1 MAAVV
6 HSGSAVAPRDLGAT
20 ANLQLVATRRETIAD
35 EVIRLTLASRT
46 GERLPAWMPGAKRFA
61 PVIDRAVAARGAAF
75 TVELARSHRALH
87 VANGRRESSEV
98 HC

>member
-6 HSGSAVAPRDLGAT
+6 PGGSAVTPRDPAALAD
-20 ANLQLVATRRETIAD
+20 LQLVAARREAIAD
-35 EVIRLTLASRT
+35 EVIRLTLTSRT